1 MTQTPLDAAHAAMMA
16 DLDSDALRRAYWS
29 RLLGSE
35 LHILLAA
42 EPGPAA
48 VPEPRIEP
56 LSDGPIALAFDSEE
70 RLGAF
75 LETPAPTAA
84 LSGRRLVA
92 LLAGRGVGIGLNLG
106 VADSAILLPSDAVEW
121 AAAHLAPLQPQAIL
135 AEVQKIGPPDATPT
149 LIASLDA
156 RIAALAG
163 QCAEVWLA
171 RLTHGDGS
179 ATQAL
184 AIVGMSVEA
193 RPAAVEALG
202 EAHRLEGGGGP
213 LDMLFLVADDPA
225 LAAFRR
231 NGLGFDLP
239 QRPAA
244 PARALPGAPGLDPNR
259 PPRLR

>member
-16 DLDSDALRRAYWS
+16 DAESDARRRAYWS

-35 LHILLAA
+35 LFVLLAA
-42 EPGPAA
+42 EPGHAA
-48 VPEPRIEP
+48 TPEPRIEH
-56 LSDGPIALAFDSEE
+56 LSEGPIALAFDSDA

-75 LETPAPTAA
+75 LEAPAPTAA

-92 LLAGRGVGIGLNLG
+92 LLAGRGIGIGLNLG
-106 VADSAILLPSDAVEW
+106 VANSAILLPSDAVEW
-121 AAAHLAPLQPQAIL
+121 AASHLAPLHPQTIL
-135 AEVQKIGPPDATPT
+135 AEAHQIGPPDATPA
-149 LIASLDA
+149 LIAALDA

-171 RLTHGDGS
+171 RLTHSDGS

-184 AIVGMSVEA
+184 AIVGMAAEA
-193 RPAAVEALG
+193 RPAALEALG
-202 EAHRLEGGGGP
+202 EAYRLEAPGGA
-213 LDMLFLVADDPA
+213 LDMLFLDATDPA

-239 QRPAA
+239 QRPALQT
-244 PARALPGAPGLDPNR
+244 RALPGAPGLDPDR